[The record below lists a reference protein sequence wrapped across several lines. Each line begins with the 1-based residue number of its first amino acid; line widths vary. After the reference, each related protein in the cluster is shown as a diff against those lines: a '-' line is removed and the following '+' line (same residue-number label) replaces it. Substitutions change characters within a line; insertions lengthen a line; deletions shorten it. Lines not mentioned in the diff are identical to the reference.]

1 MIDRSDELGFLKI
14 DNGELLKNIRQFAK
28 KNGLTLAEV
37 ATLAGLSASAIYS
50 WKKHTPS
57 VGTLKEV
64 AQVLGT
70 SYTKLVGKDKEPTAK
85 SSNAAAVDLKKWL
98 KTRKTSLNMT
108 ANRLLMSKWKLSETS
123 WNRCLRPR
131 DFNFM

>member
-1 MIDRSDELGFLKI
+1 MAFLKI

-85 SSNAAAVDLKKWL
+85 TANAAAVDLKKVVENKKNQFEYGGQPITNEQMKIIRNVL
-98 KTRKTSLNMT
+98 KSMFKTP
-108 ANRLLMSKWKLSETS
+108 RL
-123 WNRCLRPR
+123 
-131 DFNFM
+131 

>member
-1 MIDRSDELGFLKI
+1 MTNLAFLKI
-14 DNGELLKNIRQFAK
+14 DNGELLKNIRQFDK

-85 SSNAAAVDLKKWL
+85 ATNAAAVDLKKVIENKKNQFEYDGQPITNEQMKIIRNVL
-98 KTRKTSLNMT
+98 KSMFNTP
-108 ANRLLMSKWKLSETS
+108 RL
-123 WNRCLRPR
+123 
-131 DFNFM
+131 

>member
-1 MIDRSDELGFLKI
+1 MAFLKI

-37 ATLAGLSASAIYS
+37 ATLAGLSESAIYS

-85 SSNAAAVDLKKWL
+85 ATNAAAVDLKKVIENKKNQFEYDGQPITNEQMKIIRNVL
-98 KTRKTSLNMT
+98 KSMFKTP
-108 ANRLLMSKWKLSETS
+108 RL
-123 WNRCLRPR
+123 
-131 DFNFM
+131 

>member
-1 MIDRSDELGFLKI
+1 MAFMKL
-14 DNGELLKNIRQFAK
+14 DNGELLKNIREFAK

-70 SYTKLVGKDKEPTAK
+70 SYTKLVGKDKEKIEKK
-85 SSNAAAVDLKKWL
+85 SATSAVDLKKVIEN
-98 KTRKTSLNMT
+98 KKISLNMMD
-108 ANRLLMSKWKLSETS
+108 NRLRRSS
-123 WNRCLRPR
+123 
-131 DFNFM
+131 

>member
-1 MIDRSDELGFLKI
+1 MTNLAFLKI

-37 ATLAGLSASAIYS
+37 ATLAGLSSSAIYS

-85 SSNAAAVDLKKWL
+85 ATNAAAVDLKKVIENKKNQFEYDGQPITNEQMKIIRNVL
-98 KTRKTSLNMT
+98 KSMFKTP
-108 ANRLLMSKWKLSETS
+108 RL
-123 WNRCLRPR
+123 
-131 DFNFM
+131 

>member
-1 MIDRSDELGFLKI
+1 MAFLKL
-14 DNGELLKNIRQFAK
+14 DNGELLKNIRRFAK

-70 SYTKLVGKDKEPTAK
+70 SYTKLVGKEREPSPKRSTK
-85 SSNAAAVDLKKWL
+85 VAVDLKKVVENKKNQFEYDGQPITPEQL
-98 KTRKTSLNMT
+98 KIIRNVLKSMFKT
-108 ANRLLMSKWKLSETS
+108 
-123 WNRCLRPR
+123 PR
-131 DFNFM
+131 R

>member
-1 MIDRSDELGFLKI
+1 MAFLKI
-14 DNGELLKNIRQFAK
+14 DNGELLKNIRQFSK

-85 SSNAAAVDLKKWL
+85 ATNTAAVDLKKVIENKKNQFEYDGQPITNEQMKIIRNVL
-98 KTRKTSLNMT
+98 KSMFKTP
-108 ANRLLMSKWKLSETS
+108 RL
-123 WNRCLRPR
+123 
-131 DFNFM
+131 

>member
-1 MIDRSDELGFLKI
+1 MAFMKL

-50 WKKHTPS
+50 WRKHTPS

-70 SYTKLVGKDKEPTAK
+70 SYTKLVGKEKEVTEQVPAK
-85 SSNAAAVDLKKWL
+85 PAVDLKTVVENKKNQFEYDGQPITPEQL
-98 KTRKTSLNMT
+98 KIIRNVLKSMFKT
-108 ANRLLMSKWKLSETS
+108 
-123 WNRCLRPR
+123 PR
-131 DFNFM
+131 R

>member
-1 MIDRSDELGFLKI
+1 MAFMKL
-14 DNGELLKNIRQFAK
+14 DNGELLKNIRAFAK

-57 VGTLKEV
+57 KGTLKEV

-70 SYTKLVGKDKEPTAK
+70 NYNKLVGKASHADRAT
-85 SSNAAAVDLKKWL
+85 AVDLKKVVENKKNQFEYNGQPVSPEQL
-98 KTRKTSLNMT
+98 KIIRNVMKTMF
-108 ANRLLMSKWKLSETS
+108 E
-123 WNRCLRPR
+123 RPR
-131 DFNFM
+131 H

>member
-1 MIDRSDELGFLKI
+1 MAFLKI
-14 DNGELLKNIRQFAK
+14 DNDELLKNIRQFSK

-85 SSNAAAVDLKKWL
+85 ATNTAAVDLKKVIENKKNQFEYDGQPITNEQMKIIRNVL
-98 KTRKTSLNMT
+98 KSMFKTP
-108 ANRLLMSKWKLSETS
+108 RL
-123 WNRCLRPR
+123 
-131 DFNFM
+131 

>member
-1 MIDRSDELGFLKI
+1 VTNLAFLKI

-85 SSNAAAVDLKKWL
+85 AINAAAVDLKKVIENKKNQFEYDGQPITNEQMKIIRNVL
-98 KTRKTSLNMT
+98 KSMFKTP
-108 ANRLLMSKWKLSETS
+108 RL
-123 WNRCLRPR
+123 
-131 DFNFM
+131 

>member
-1 MIDRSDELGFLKI
+1 MTNLAFLKI

-64 AQVLGT
+64 SQVLGT

-85 SSNAAAVDLKKWL
+85 ATNAAAVDLKKVIENKKNQFEYDGQPITNEQMKIIRNVL
-98 KTRKTSLNMT
+98 KSMFKTP
-108 ANRLLMSKWKLSETS
+108 RL
-123 WNRCLRPR
+123 
-131 DFNFM
+131 

>member
-1 MIDRSDELGFLKI
+1 MAFMKL
-14 DNGELLKNIRQFAK
+14 DNGELLKNIKQFAK

-70 SYTKLVGKDKEPTAK
+70 SYTKLLGKDKDVKAPNHH
-85 SSNAAAVDLKKWL
+85 SSAVDLKKVVENKKNDFEYGGEPISPEQLQIIRNVL
-98 KTRKTSLNMT
+98 KSMFKKQR
-108 ANRLLMSKWKLSETS
+108 
-123 WNRCLRPR
+123 
-131 DFNFM
+131 F

>member
-1 MIDRSDELGFLKI
+1 MAFMKL
-14 DNGELLKNIRQFAK
+14 DNGELLKNIRCFAK

-70 SYTKLVGKDKEPTAK
+70 NYTKLVGKEKLKHK
-85 SSNAAAVDLKKWL
+85 SDRASAVDLKKIIENRKNDFEYGGQPVSSEQLKIIRNVL
-98 KTRKTSLNMT
+98 KTMFKNQGL
-108 ANRLLMSKWKLSETS
+108 
-123 WNRCLRPR
+123 
-131 DFNFM
+131 

>member
-1 MIDRSDELGFLKI
+1 VTNLAFLKI

-37 ATLAGLSASAIYS
+37 APIAGLSASAIYS

-85 SSNAAAVDLKKWL
+85 ATNAAAVDLKKVIENKKNQFEYDGQPITNEQMKIIRNVL
-98 KTRKTSLNMT
+98 KSMFKTP
-108 ANRLLMSKWKLSETS
+108 RL
-123 WNRCLRPR
+123 
-131 DFNFM
+131 

>member
-1 MIDRSDELGFLKI
+1 MMAFMKL

-70 SYTKLVGKDKEPTAK
+70 SYTKLVGKDKVKTERVSA
-85 SSNAAAVDLKKWL
+85 SSAVDLKKIVENNKNQFEYDGQPIMPEQL
-98 KTRKTSLNMT
+98 KIIRNVLKSMFKTP
-108 ANRLLMSKWKLSETS
+108 RL
-123 WNRCLRPR
+123 
-131 DFNFM
+131 

>member
-1 MIDRSDELGFLKI
+1 MAFMKL

-70 SYTKLVGKDKEPTAK
+70 SYTKLVGKDNKDKVKTERVSA
-85 SSNAAAVDLKKWL
+85 SSAVDLKKIVENNKNQFEYDGQPITPEQL
-98 KTRKTSLNMT
+98 KIIRNVLKSMFKTP
-108 ANRLLMSKWKLSETS
+108 RL
-123 WNRCLRPR
+123 
-131 DFNFM
+131 

>member
-1 MIDRSDELGFLKI
+1 MAFMKL
-14 DNGELLKNIRQFAK
+14 DNVELLKNIRQFAK

-50 WKKHTPS
+50 WRKHTPS

-70 SYTKLVGKDKEPTAK
+70 SYTKLVGKEKEVSEPAPVK
-85 SSNAAAVDLKKWL
+85 PAVDLKTVVENKKNQFEYDGQPITPEQL
-98 KTRKTSLNMT
+98 KIIRNVLKSMFKT
-108 ANRLLMSKWKLSETS
+108 
-123 WNRCLRPR
+123 PR
-131 DFNFM
+131 R

>member
-1 MIDRSDELGFLKI
+1 MAFLKI
-14 DNGELLKNIRQFAK
+14 DNGELLKNIRQFSK

-85 SSNAAAVDLKKWL
+85 ATNAAAVDLKKVIENKKNQFEYDGQPITNEQMKIIRNVL
-98 KTRKTSLNMT
+98 KSMFKTP
-108 ANRLLMSKWKLSETS
+108 RL
-123 WNRCLRPR
+123 
-131 DFNFM
+131 

>member
-1 MIDRSDELGFLKI
+1 MAFLKI
-14 DNGELLKNIRQFAK
+14 DNGELLKNIRQFSK

-37 ATLAGLSASAIYS
+37 ATLAGLSASTIYS

-85 SSNAAAVDLKKWL
+85 ATNTAAVDLKKVIENKKNQFEYDGQPITNEQMKIIRNVL
-98 KTRKTSLNMT
+98 KSMFKTP
-108 ANRLLMSKWKLSETS
+108 RL
-123 WNRCLRPR
+123 
-131 DFNFM
+131 

>member
-1 MIDRSDELGFLKI
+1 MAFLKL
-14 DNGELLKNIRQFAK
+14 DNGELLKNIRRFAK

-70 SYTKLVGKDKEPTAK
+70 SYTKLVGKEREPSPKRATK
-85 SSNAAAVDLKKWL
+85 VAVDLKKVVENKKNQFEYDGQPITPEQL
-98 KTRKTSLNMT
+98 KIIRNVLKSMFKT
-108 ANRLLMSKWKLSETS
+108 
-123 WNRCLRPR
+123 PR
-131 DFNFM
+131 R

>member
-1 MIDRSDELGFLKI
+1 MAFLKI

-37 ATLAGLSASAIYS
+37 ATLAGLSTSAIYS

-85 SSNAAAVDLKKWL
+85 AINAAAVDLKKVIENKKNQFEYDGQPITNEQMKIIRNVL
-98 KTRKTSLNMT
+98 KSMFKTP
-108 ANRLLMSKWKLSETS
+108 RL
-123 WNRCLRPR
+123 
-131 DFNFM
+131 

>member
-1 MIDRSDELGFLKI
+1 MAFMKL
-14 DNGELLKNIRQFAK
+14 DNGELLKNIRKFAK

-57 VGTLKEV
+57 KGTLNEV

-70 SYTKLVGKDKEPTAK
+70 TYAKLVGKEGKAAETPTTT
-85 SSNAAAVDLKKWL
+85 AVDLKKVIENRKNRFEYHGQPVSAEQLKIIRNVL
-98 KTRKTSLNMT
+98 KTMFERHQG
-108 ANRLLMSKWKLSETS
+108 
-123 WNRCLRPR
+123 
-131 DFNFM
+131 

>member
-1 MIDRSDELGFLKI
+1 MTNLAFLKI

-85 SSNAAAVDLKKWL
+85 SSNAAAVDLKKVIENKKNQFEYDGQPITNEQMKIIRNVL
-98 KTRKTSLNMT
+98 KSMFKTP
-108 ANRLLMSKWKLSETS
+108 RL
-123 WNRCLRPR
+123 
-131 DFNFM
+131 

>member
-1 MIDRSDELGFLKI
+1 MKL
-14 DNGELLKNIRQFAK
+14 DNVELLKNIRQFAK

-50 WKKHTPS
+50 WRKHTPS

-70 SYTKLVGKDKEPTAK
+70 SYTKLVGKEKEVSEPAPVK
-85 SSNAAAVDLKKWL
+85 PAVDLKTVVENKKNQFEYDGQPITPEQL
-98 KTRKTSLNMT
+98 KIIRNVLKSMFKT
-108 ANRLLMSKWKLSETS
+108 
-123 WNRCLRPR
+123 PR
-131 DFNFM
+131 R

>member
-1 MIDRSDELGFLKI
+1 MTNLAFLKI

-85 SSNAAAVDLKKWL
+85 ATNAAAVDLKKVIENKKNQFEYDGQPITNEQMKIIRNVL
-98 KTRKTSLNMT
+98 KSMFKTP
-108 ANRLLMSKWKLSETS
+108 RL
-123 WNRCLRPR
+123 
-131 DFNFM
+131 

>member
-1 MIDRSDELGFLKI
+1 MAFLKI

-85 SSNAAAVDLKKWL
+85 ATNAAAVDLKKVIENKKNQFEYDGQLITNEQMKIIRNVL
-98 KTRKTSLNMT
+98 KSMFKTP
-108 ANRLLMSKWKLSETS
+108 RL
-123 WNRCLRPR
+123 
-131 DFNFM
+131 

>member
-1 MIDRSDELGFLKI
+1 MAFLKI

-37 ATLAGLSASAIYS
+37 ATLSGLSASAIYS

-85 SSNAAAVDLKKWL
+85 AINAAAVDLKKVIENKKNQFEYDGQPITNEQMKIIRNVL
-98 KTRKTSLNMT
+98 KSMFKTP
-108 ANRLLMSKWKLSETS
+108 RL
-123 WNRCLRPR
+123 
-131 DFNFM
+131 

>member
-1 MIDRSDELGFLKI
+1 MMAFMKL

-70 SYTKLVGKDKEPTAK
+70 SYTKLVGKDNKDKVKTERVSA
-85 SSNAAAVDLKKWL
+85 SSAVDLKKIVENNKNQFEYDGQPITPEQL
-98 KTRKTSLNMT
+98 KIIRNVLKSMFKTP
-108 ANRLLMSKWKLSETS
+108 RL
-123 WNRCLRPR
+123 
-131 DFNFM
+131 

>member
-1 MIDRSDELGFLKI
+1 MTNLAFLKI

-50 WKKHTPS
+50 GTKHTPS

-85 SSNAAAVDLKKWL
+85 AINAAAVDLKKVIENKKNQFEYDGQPITNEQMKIIRNVL
-98 KTRKTSLNMT
+98 KSMFKTP
-108 ANRLLMSKWKLSETS
+108 RL
-123 WNRCLRPR
+123 
-131 DFNFM
+131 

>member
-1 MIDRSDELGFLKI
+1 MAFLKI

-85 SSNAAAVDLKKWL
+85 GANSAAVDLKKVVENKKNQFEYDGQPVTAEQMKIIRNVL
-98 KTRKTSLNMT
+98 KSMFKTP
-108 ANRLLMSKWKLSETS
+108 RL
-123 WNRCLRPR
+123 
-131 DFNFM
+131 

>member
-1 MIDRSDELGFLKI
+1 MAFMKL
-14 DNGELLKNIRQFAK
+14 DNGELLKNIRKFAK

-57 VGTLKEV
+57 KGTLNEV

-70 SYTKLVGKDKEPTAK
+70 SYAKLVGKENHGD
-85 SSNAAAVDLKKWL
+85 AATAVDLKKVIENRKNRFEYHGQPVSDEQLKIIRNVL
-98 KTRKTSLNMT
+98 KTMFERRQS
-108 ANRLLMSKWKLSETS
+108 
-123 WNRCLRPR
+123 
-131 DFNFM
+131 

>member
-1 MIDRSDELGFLKI
+1 MAFMKL
-14 DNGELLKNIRQFAK
+14 DNGELLKNIRTFAK

-57 VGTLKEV
+57 KGTLKEV

-70 SYTKLVGKDKEPTAK
+70 SYNKLVGKAEGLATDQKP
-85 SSNAAAVDLKKWL
+85 AVDLKAVVENKKHQFEYDGQPVSPEQL
-98 KTRKTSLNMT
+98 KIIRNVLKSMF
-108 ANRLLMSKWKLSETS
+108 KEKQ
-123 WNRCLRPR
+123 P
-131 DFNFM
+131 

>member
-1 MIDRSDELGFLKI
+1 MTNLAFLKI
-14 DNGELLKNIRQFAK
+14 DNGELLKNIRQFSK

-85 SSNAAAVDLKKWL
+85 ATNTAAVDLKKVIENKKNQFEYDGQPITNEQMKIIRNVL
-98 KTRKTSLNMT
+98 KSMFKTP
-108 ANRLLMSKWKLSETS
+108 RL
-123 WNRCLRPR
+123 
-131 DFNFM
+131 

>member
-1 MIDRSDELGFLKI
+1 MAFLKI

-85 SSNAAAVDLKKWL
+85 AINASAVDLNKVIENKINQFEYDGQPITNEQMTIIRNVL
-98 KTRKTSLNMT
+98 KSMFKTP
-108 ANRLLMSKWKLSETS
+108 RL
-123 WNRCLRPR
+123 
-131 DFNFM
+131 

>member
-1 MIDRSDELGFLKI
+1 MAFLKI

-85 SSNAAAVDLKKWL
+85 ATNAAAVDLKKVIENKKNQFEYDGQRITNEQMKIIRNVL
-98 KTRKTSLNMT
+98 KSMFKTP
-108 ANRLLMSKWKLSETS
+108 RL
-123 WNRCLRPR
+123 
-131 DFNFM
+131 

>member
-1 MIDRSDELGFLKI
+1 MTNLAFLKI

-70 SYTKLVGKDKEPTAK
+70 SYTKLAGKDKEPTAK
-85 SSNAAAVDLKKWL
+85 ATNAAAVDLKKVIENKKNQFEYDGQPITNEQMKIIRNVL
-98 KTRKTSLNMT
+98 KSMFKTP
-108 ANRLLMSKWKLSETS
+108 RL
-123 WNRCLRPR
+123 
-131 DFNFM
+131 

>member
-1 MIDRSDELGFLKI
+1 MAFLKI
-14 DNGELLKNIRQFAK
+14 DNGELLKNIRQFSK

-57 VGTLKEV
+57 VGTLKQV

-85 SSNAAAVDLKKWL
+85 ATNTAAVDLKKVIENKKNQFEYDGQPITNEQMKIIRNVL
-98 KTRKTSLNMT
+98 KSMFKTP
-108 ANRLLMSKWKLSETS
+108 RL
-123 WNRCLRPR
+123 
-131 DFNFM
+131 

>member
-1 MIDRSDELGFLKI
+1 MTNLAFLKI
-14 DNGELLKNIRQFAK
+14 DNGELLKNIRQFDK

-85 SSNAAAVDLKKWL
+85 ATNAAAVDLKKVIENKKNQFEYDGQPITNEQMKIIRNVL
-98 KTRKTSLNMT
+98 KSMFKTP
-108 ANRLLMSKWKLSETS
+108 RL
-123 WNRCLRPR
+123 
-131 DFNFM
+131 